1 LNVLIIAENPQND
14 RHILIPIIKAMFGSL
29 GRSKVNI
36 DVCRNHPA
44 GIQKALDWNF
54 IAEIID
60 DYMYKTD
67 FFMLCVDRDG
77 EEKRDEKLRKLEQN
91 AEGFLTAQ
99 NRSSIFLAENAW
111 QEIEVWVLAGLR
123 DLPSNWGWQEV
134 RQEKHPKE
142 TYYEPYARDR
152 GILNSPGQGRKT
164 LGQEAARS
172 YGRIKQLC
180 PEDIANLEDRLKMQL
195 VNF

>member
-77 EEKRDEKLRKLEQN
+77 EEKRDEKLRKLEQS

-134 RQEKHPKE
+134 RQENIQKRLITNLMLE
-142 TYYEPYARDR
+142 TEGFSAR
-152 GILNSPGQGRKT
+152 QGRVEK
-164 LGQEAARS
+164 LWGKR
-172 YGRIKQLC
+172 
-180 PEDIANLEDRLKMQL
+180 QL
-195 VNF
+195 VAMVGLGSSALKILPIWKIA